1 MGRSYRE
8 VTQIHSGE
16 WMNRLTSDTVIVAD
30 GLAQIVPGVCGML
43 TRILIA
49 VVLLIGIMPE
59 LAYVLIPGGL
69 LLVFL
74 TWIFR
79 RVLKRL
85 HKKCRRQMADYGF
98 FYRNGYPVW

>member
-1 MGRSYRE
+1 
-8 VTQIHSGE
+8 
-16 WMNRLTSDTVIVAD
+16 MNRLTSDTVIVAD

-79 RVLKRL
+79 RVL
-85 HKKCRRQMADYGF
+85 
-98 FYRNGYPVW
+98 